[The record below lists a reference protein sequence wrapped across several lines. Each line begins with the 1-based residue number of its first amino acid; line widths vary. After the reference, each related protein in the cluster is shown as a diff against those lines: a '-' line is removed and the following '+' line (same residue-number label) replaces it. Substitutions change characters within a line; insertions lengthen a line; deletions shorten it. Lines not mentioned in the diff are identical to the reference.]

1 MAKEKKEVM
10 DFKAEIEHKQ
20 PDKPKKTTMVF
31 LTFRETRKYDLHIGR
46 EMITFRGRETKL
58 VPESWLTHKDFLKAA
73 KLFIIKKNVGG
84 KVC

>member
-1 MAKEKKEVM
+1 MAKEQKVVTEFKDAIKE
-10 DFKAEIEHKQ
+10 KQ
-20 PDKPKKTTMVF
+20 PDKPKKTYMIY

-46 EMITFRGRETKL
+46 KMETFRGRETKL
-58 VPESWLTHKDFLKAA
+58 VPEEWVSHKDFEKAA